1 LQDRVSILHQGFKS
15 KICTRIGFKNLPK
28 HNILICCVFNIL
40 NVVLKNQIL
49 KFVFYKTVSF
59 KQQLLSYSPAYL
71 INKYTI

>member
-1 LQDRVSILHQGFKS
+1 LHQGFKS

-49 KFVFYKTVSF
+49 NFFF
-59 KQQLLSYSPAYL
+59 
-71 INKYTI
+71 